1 MSVND
6 SLWYK
11 HLLTAVSLVATF
23 GCVCPPC
30 EAPGAAGPKAIP
42 VVPVGGKLVIWD
54 GEGGGLEGGKSWADC
69 DKKGPPC
76 KATLAPLP
84 KSGRDGKTALR
95 FHADGEGWQGG
106 GWNWFGWWP
115 ETAGTDI
122 RPYSHLSLWIKVA
135 AKSPELLPEPGA
147 LTFSFGCSHGKKGS
161 SSINF
166 AKYEKNV
173 LDGQWHQMTVPL
185 NDFYVGKEGQEFDP
199 STAWEFHFNHWAGS
213 PRNFDVLVDD
223 VTLEKKE

>member
-6 SLWYK
+6 LPWSK
-11 HLLTAVSLVATF
+11 HLLTAVSLVASIS
-23 GCVCPPC
+23 CVCPPC

-122 RPYSHLSLWIKVA
+122 RPYSHLSLWIKVV

-147 LTFSFGCSHGKKGS
+147 LTFSFGCSNGKKGS

-166 AKYEKNV
+166 AKYEKNL
-173 LDGQWHQMTVPL
+173 LDGQWHQITVPL

-199 STAWEFHFNHWAGS
+199 VTAWEFHFNHWAGS
-213 PRNFDVLVDD
+213 LRNFDLLVDD
-223 VTLEKKE
+223 MTLEKKE

>member
-122 RPYSHLSLWIKVA
+122 RPYSHLSLWIKVV

-147 LTFSFGCSHGKKGS
+147 LTFSFGCSNGKKGS

-166 AKYEKNV
+166 AKYEKNL
-173 LDGQWHQMTVPL
+173 LDGQWHLMTVPL

-199 STAWEFHFNHWAGS
+199 ATAWEFHFNHWAGS
-213 PRNFDVLVDD
+213 PRNFDVLLDD